1 MLRTFLE
8 DFDLIKLKSD
18 HCIFINHNISIIIAV
33 YMNDLLLV
41 ESTAESFQNLKNK
54 LKNQFK
60 MTNMNLAEDYLD
72 IEISQQSEKIMLIQ
86 SVFILEILKCF
97 EMKNSKLISTL
108 MKSEAQLNLDV
119 ADKSLNNE
127 EKKQYQ
133 Q

>member
-8 DFDLIKLKSD
+8 DFDLIRLKSD
-18 HCIFINHNISIIIAV
+18 HCIFINHNTGIIVAV

-41 ESTAESFQNLKNK
+41 GSTAEFLQNLKDK

-72 IEISQQSEKIMLIQ
+72 IEIFQQSEKIILTQ
-86 SVFILEILKCF
+86 SVFILEILECF
-97 EMKNSKLISTL
+97 EMKNSKSISTF

-119 ADKSLNNE
+119 A
-127 EKKQYQ
+127 
-133 Q
+133 